1 MLKILNTINLGKD
14 TENNF
19 KESKL
24 TTIIKWFMEKMTRYK
39 LEQMKLIKFLI

>member
-19 KESKL
+19 KESKP
-24 TTIIKWFMEKMTRYK
+24 TTIIKWFIEKLTK
-39 LEQMKLIKFLI
+39 